1 MDPETS
7 AKKFYAALQ
16 GVHGWQDMPVTVA
29 AQTVQG
35 SAFPDHYAKHQ
46 DTAQT
51 VVEHLTT

>member
-1 MDPETS
+1 
-7 AKKFYAALQ
+7 
-16 GVHGWQDMPVTVA
+16 MPVTVA

-51 VVEHLTT
+51 VVDTLTK